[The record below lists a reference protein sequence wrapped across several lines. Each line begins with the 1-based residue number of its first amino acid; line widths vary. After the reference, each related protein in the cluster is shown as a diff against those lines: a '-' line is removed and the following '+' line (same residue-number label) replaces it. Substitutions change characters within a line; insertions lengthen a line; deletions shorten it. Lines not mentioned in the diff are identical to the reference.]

1 MGSSNDI
8 HLGIACSL
16 ASSSHDTDR
25 ICQHL
30 AYAAAGYLFHVFNHL
45 RFYEEMPLEAYDEER
60 GTVHTQRSMGNGNNV
75 PHVGCRVVGR
85 EELKN
90 PEELDE
96 PKIPSEWEGG
106 GV

>member
-1 MGSSNDI
+1 M
-8 HLGIACSL
+8 
-16 ASSSHDTDR
+16 TR
-25 ICQHL
+25 
-30 AYAAAGYLFHVFNHL
+30 
-45 RFYEEMPLEAYDEER
+45 EMAP
-60 GTVHTQRSMGNGNNV
+60 VHTQRSMGNGNNV